1 MRKGNYIRCKFT
13 CHAYP
18 GKHSAGKRYRKTQ
31 VPKLI
36 NIRKSAREL
45 NYTSY
50 CFQTN
55 YLIIEHL
62 CTPGPKS
69 RDSTTSQGP
78 GFIFDHLISNLHSA
92 GQ

>member
-1 MRKGNYIRCKFT
+1 MSCKSNYIHCKFT
-13 CHAYP
+13 CYAYP
-18 GKHSAGKRYRKTQ
+18 GKHSAGKWYRKTQ
-31 VPKLI
+31 VLKLI

-62 CTPGPKS
+62 STPGPKS
-69 RDSTTSQGP
+69 RDSMTSQAL
-78 GFIFDHLISNLHSA
+78 GFTFDNLI
-92 GQ
+92 

>member
-1 MRKGNYIRCKFT
+1 ML
-13 CHAYP
+13 
-18 GKHSAGKRYRKTQ
+18 
-31 VPKLI
+31 KLI

-62 CTPGPKS
+62 STPGPKS
-69 RDSTTSQGP
+69 KDSMTLWGLE
-78 GFIFDHLISNLHSA
+78 FLFDHLISNFHHT
-92 GQ
+92 GP